1 MRIGIRI
8 ACLLIGYCFG
18 LLQWAY
24 IIGKRKGI
32 DIRTQGSGNAGT
44 TNAMRVMGRNTG
56 LLVLLLDLL
65 KALAAILLV
74 WALFGRNDPAYS
86 LLYKEYAFA
95 GVVLGHDYPFYMGFK
110 GGKGVA
116 AMAGFVFSFHPSYFP
131 VAVLLFFVPFLTTH
145 YVSLG
150 SVCLY
155 IGMLLWMI
163 FQGQT
168 GVYAPMPQ
176 AALCEMY
183 LIQAILTAIAL
194 YRHKDNIRRLLNGT
208 ERKTYLKKEK
218 A

>member
-1 MRIGIRI
+1 MRIILRI
-8 ACLLIGYCFG
+8 VCLLIGYCFG
-18 LLQWAY
+18 ILQWAY
-24 IIGKRKGI
+24 IIGRMRGI
-32 DIRTQGSGNAGT
+32 DIRTQGSGNSGT

-65 KALAAILLV
+65 KSLTAILLV

-95 GVVLGHDYPFYMGFK
+95 GVVLGHDFPFYMKFK

-116 AMAGFVFSFHPSYFP
+116 AMAGYVFTFHPSYFP
-131 VAVLLFFVPFLTTH
+131 VAVVLFFLPFLTTH

-150 SVCLY
+150 SICLY
-155 IGMLLWMI
+155 TGMLLWMI
-163 FQGQT
+163 GQGQL

-176 AALCEMY
+176 AALYEMY
-183 LIQAILTAIAL
+183 VIQAILTVMAL
-194 YRHKDNIRRLLNGT
+194 YRHKDNIKRLLAGT
-208 ERKTYLKKEK
+208 ERKTYLKK